1 MCSFT
6 ADRTIAHSNC
16 RKIPSPLTSLKAK
29 ATQKS
34 NCKGEEPLPALELS
48 IASSKGTQKPTQCY
62 GCGTYVQTLHPDET
76 GFVPPELYDTKKK
89 HRQLNQLLCAR
100 CQALSNGAMV
110 PGVADFSTGR
120 VPYPETPVQSA
131 RIDHALPLK
140 QLATP
145 AELRRELQCV
155 RNSRALVVM
164 LIDVLDASGSILSH
178 VRDLVGG
185 NPIVVLGSKADLL
198 PNGTN
203 REQVIEWLFSMLNF
217 KRIAVES
224 VHLVSSR
231 TGEGMATAVGSIR
244 KLRQGRD
251 VYVVGAAN
259 VGKSAFIRGFVN
271 EMSSTSSKQFDPAA
285 MQKKKHLPVES
296 PMPGTTL
303 RSIPLNVFASGGV
316 LYDTPGLH
324 LHHRLP
330 HILLPEEIK
339 LLNPRKQLR
348 SFVAPSPSSIE
359 GDGQGVAY
367 FWGGLVK
374 IEIMNPNLETQL
386 VFYGP
391 PILRV
396 VGASRGNFIK
406 AGRLD
411 SQIESE
417 PFGTESVKA
426 RGGLRMSKETG
437 IESTVDVSISGIP
450 GWVTIYHSAT
460 FRAPPSAKL
469 RGETANEQLRIR
481 IWTPVG
487 IEVFVRPPIPVPSPI
502 S

>member
-1 MCSFT
+1 MCSFN
-6 ADRTIAHSNC
+6 ADRTIAQSNC
-16 RKIPSPLTSLKAK
+16 RKISPPFTLVKAK

-34 NCKGEEPLPALELS
+34 HFKGEEPLPSLELS
-48 IASSKGTQKPTQCY
+48 IASSKGTQEPTQCY

-76 GFVPPELYDTKKK
+76 GFVPPELYDTKKR

-120 VPYPETPVQSA
+120 VPYPETPTQSA
-131 RIDHALPLK
+131 TSK

-145 AELRRELQCV
+145 EELRKELLCV

-164 LIDVLDASGSILSH
+164 LIDVLDASGSILSR

-198 PNGTN
+198 PYGTN
-203 REQVIEWLFSMLNF
+203 REQVVEWLFSMLNF

-231 TGEGMATAVGSIR
+231 TREGMATAVGSIR

-259 VGKSAFIRGFVN
+259 VGKSAFIRALVN

-285 MQKKKHLPVES
+285 LQNKKHLPVES

-359 GDGQGVAY
+359 GDGQGVVY
-367 FWGGLVK
+367 FWGGLAK
-374 IEIMNPNLETQL
+374 IEILNPNSETQL

-396 VGASRGNFIK
+396 VGTSRGNASK

-450 GWVTIYHSAT
+450 GWVTIYHSEKS
-460 FRAPPSAKL
+460 RAPPAVKL
-469 RGETANEQLRIR
+469 RGETANTQLRMR